1 MSNVLSFT
9 GTVGKDAEVRHL
21 PSGQAVLTVNVANN
35 IGFGDKQKTIWVRV
49 SLWGKRA
56 EGELKNYLRKGQQV
70 FVSGELT
77 MSEYNANDGS
87 KRSQLELNATILDL
101 VGKREE
107 PAPIITYDRPSPVVT
122 ANQYERPQQVV
133 TTPSKPT
140 PVGYATPPV
149 PPYNPPTSQFN
160 DYDDRCTL
168 FGSGTSNSGLKYPE
182 NGAPYEDD
190 DIPF

>member
-9 GTVGKDAEVRHL
+9 GTIGKDAEVRHL
-21 PSGQAVLTVNVANN
+21 PSGQAVLSVNVANN
-35 IGFGDKQKTIWVRV
+35 IGFGDKQKTIWLRV

-77 MSEYNANDGS
+77 MSEYTANDGTN
-87 KRSQLELNATILDL
+87 RSQLELNATILDL

-107 PAPIITYDRPSPVVT
+107 PAPITYDRPSPVET
-122 ANQYERPQQVV
+122 ATNQYAKPQKIVV
-133 TTPSKPT
+133 PPNKPT
-140 PVGYATPPV
+140 PVVYPV
-149 PPYNPPTSQFN
+149 PPMPKYNPTMEQFN
-160 DYDDRCTL
+160 DYDDCCNL
-168 FGSGTSNSGLKYPE
+168 FGGGTSNSELKYPE
-182 NGAPYEDD
+182 DGTPYDDD

>member
-1 MSNVLSFT
+1 VSNVLSFT

-21 PSGQAVLTVNVANN
+21 PSGQVVLSVNVANN

-77 MSEYNANDGS
+77 MSEYTANDGN
-87 KRSQLELNATILDL
+87 KRSQLELNASTLDL
-101 VGKREE
+101 VGKRESNNDRH
-107 PAPIITYDRPSPVVT
+107 PVDASKSTIDPPNKLIYPPDNNDQYD
-122 ANQYERPQQVV
+122 Y
-133 TTPSKPT
+133 
-140 PVGYATPPV
+140 
-149 PPYNPPTSQFN
+149 
-160 DYDDRCTL
+160 
-168 FGSGTSNSGLKYPE
+168 
-182 NGAPYEDD
+182 

>member
-9 GTVGKDAEVRHL
+9 GTLGKDAEVRYL
-21 PSGQAVLTVNVANN
+21 PSGQAVLSANVANN

-49 SLWGKRA
+49 TLWGKRA

-77 MSEYNANDGS
+77 ISEYTANDGS
-87 KRSQLELNATILDL
+87 KKTQLELNASILDL

-107 PAPIITYDRPSPVVT
+107 SAPI
-122 ANQYERPQQVV
+122 NERPVPIATPQVCV
-133 TTPSKPT
+133 GQPDDDCCHFFDYSSTPSTNK
-140 PVGYATPPV
+140 
-149 PPYNPPTSQFN
+149 
-160 DYDDRCTL
+160 
-168 FGSGTSNSGLKYPE
+168 GLKYPE
-182 NGAPYEDD
+182 NGAFDDD